1 MARFSANH
9 NGLYFDKLCRTQK
22 GESVLSLIHATY
34 QAKKTNS
41 DNVKEDIANRL
52 VNAYNLF
59 KRDAGT
65 YEGDIKAFQSQ
76 YTIGH
81 ELCIWKNSDLDLT
94 DLAIQV
100 AENYITIRDY
110 FDIVFLNYI
119 QPVNGQIVHV
129 LYHLLKYMQENGKNS
144 VSKDEMES
152 VYKSVS
158 HSTER
163 GEINGAYN
171 MLIASSYFKPDISGK
186 ELIYCGKDSISE
198 LIGRCDLTYV
208 QKGYEVAKEE
218 LGEESAYIKYLLHD
232 SRIKDNGTDEEENVP
247 FIEGGEN
254 RLYYGV
260 PGAGKSYAIKQ
271 YVDGAKGSIERVVF
285 HPDYTY
291 SDFIGQIM
299 PKVTNGVMEY
309 RFVPGP
315 FTTILK
321 AAYNDRGNMHYLII
335 EEINRGNAS
344 AIFGEVFQLLDRD
357 DTGRSEYGITNFEI
371 SQALYGRENE
381 KIYIPSNLTILA
393 TMNTSDQNVFTLD
406 TAFQRR
412 WNMRMIDNVIDDEKF
427 GVDYVIT
434 GSNITWGAFATSIND
449 IVAEISLETVSAE
462 DKRLGAYFVKAT
474 QLAPQV
480 FSEKVLKYLWDDA
493 FKMDKEKIFKREL
506 RALDEV
512 IKTYEGA
519 TGDKL
524 EAVLNPDVYEK
535 MKAEAEGHN
544 QDTEE

>member
-1 MARFSANH
+1 MAKFTANH
-9 NGLYFDKLCRTQK
+9 SRLYFDTLCRTQK

-34 QAKKTNS
+34 QAKKS
-41 DNVKEDIANRL
+41 GGDKEDIAQRL
-52 VNAYNLF
+52 VGAYSLF
-59 KRDAGT
+59 KSGAGT
-65 YEGDIKAFQSQ
+65 YTGDLKQFESQ

-81 ELCIWKNSDLDLT
+81 ELCIWRNSDLDLT

-119 QPVNGQIVHV
+119 QPVNGNIVHL
-129 LYHLLKYMQENGKNS
+129 LYHLLKFMQENGLS
-144 VSKDEMES
+144 RVSKEQMES
-152 VYKSVS
+152 VYKSVGN
-158 HSTER
+158 STEK

-171 MLIASSYFKPDISGK
+171 MLIASSYFKADTSGK
-186 ELIYCGKDSISE
+186 ELIYCGKDSIGE
-198 LIGRCDLTYV
+198 LISRCNLTYV
-208 QKGYEVAKEE
+208 EKGYEVAKEE
-218 LGEESAYIKYLLHD
+218 LKEERAYIKYLLHD
-232 SRIKDNGTDEEENVP
+232 SRIKDNNGDEESTTDFV
-247 FIEGGEN
+247 IGGEN

-260 PGAGKSYAIKQ
+260 PGAGKSYAIKK
-271 YVDGAKGSIERVVF
+271 YVSGATGSIERVVF

-299 PKVTNGVMEY
+299 PKVDNGAMEY

-321 AAYNDRGNMHYLII
+321 AAYKDKSNMHYLII

-357 DTGRSEYGITNFEI
+357 DTGRSEYGITNFDI
-371 SQALYGRENE
+371 SKELYGREDE

-412 WNMRMIDNVIDDEKF
+412 WNMRMIDNVIDEEKF
-427 GVDYVIT
+427 GADYIIT
-434 GSNITWGAFATSIND
+434 GSNVTWGAFATSIND
-449 IVAEISLETVSAE
+449 IVTEISLETVSAE
-462 DKRLGAYFVKAT
+462 DKRLGAYFVKAS

-493 FKMDKEKIFKREL
+493 FKMDKEKVFKREL

-519 TGDKL
+519 SGDKL

-535 MKAEAEGHN
+535 MKIETDEHN
-544 QDTEE
+544 QDNEE

>member
-1 MARFSANH
+1 MAKLTANH
-9 NGLYFDKLCRTQK
+9 SRLYFDTLCRTQK

-34 QAKKTNS
+34 QAKKAGG
-41 DNVKEDIANRL
+41 DKEEIAQRL
-52 VNAYNLF
+52 VGAYSLF
-59 KRDAGT
+59 KNGVGT
-65 YEGDIKAFQSQ
+65 YTGDLKQFESQ

-119 QPVNGQIVHV
+119 QPVNGNIVHL
-129 LYHLLKYMQENGKNS
+129 LYHLLKFMQENGLSS
-144 VSKDEMES
+144 VSKEQMES
-152 VYKSVS
+152 VYKSVGR
-158 HSTER
+158 STEK

-171 MLIASSYFKPDISGK
+171 MLIASSYFKPDNSGK

-218 LGEESAYIKYLLHD
+218 LKEESAYIKYLLHD
-232 SRIKDNGTDEEENVP
+232 SRIKDKGIDDEEEAA

-271 YVDGAKGSIERVVF
+271 YVAGAKGNIERVVF

-299 PKVTNGVMEY
+299 PKVNNGVMEY
-309 RFVPGP
+309 RFIPGP

-321 AAYNDRGNMHYLII
+321 AAYEDRGNMHYLII

-357 DTGRSEYGITNFEI
+357 DSGRSEYGITNFDI
-371 SQALYGRENE
+371 SQELYGHENE

-427 GVDYVIT
+427 GVDYMIT
-434 GSNITWGAFATSIND
+434 GSNVTWGAFATSIND
-449 IVAEISLETVSAE
+449 IVTEISLETVSAE
-462 DKRLGAYFVKAT
+462 DKRLGAYFVKCS
-474 QLAPQV
+474 QLAPQT

-493 FKMDKEKIFKREL
+493 FKMDKDKVFKREL

-535 MKAEAEGHN
+535 MKTETEGHN
-544 QDTEE
+544 QDSEE

>member
-1 MARFSANH
+1 MAKLTGNH
-9 NGLYFDKLCRTQK
+9 TRLYFDTLCRTQK

-34 QAKKTNS
+34 QAKKS
-41 DNVKEDIANRL
+41 GGGKEDIAKRL
-52 VNAYNLF
+52 LGAYTLF
-59 KRDAGT
+59 KNSAGT
-65 YEGDIKAFQSQ
+65 YEGHLDQFDSQ

-81 ELCIWKNSDLDLT
+81 ELCIWKNSELDLT

-119 QPVNGQIVHV
+119 QPVNGNVVHL
-129 LYHLLKYMQENGKNS
+129 LYHLLKFMQDNGLSS
-144 VSKDEMES
+144 VSKEQMGNLYQG
-152 VYKSVS
+152 VG
-158 HSTER
+158 HSTEK

-171 MLIASSYFKPDISGK
+171 MLIASSYFKADPKGK
-186 ELIYCGKDSISE
+186 ELIYCGKDSIEE
-198 LIGRCDLTYV
+198 LISRCNLTYV

-218 LGEESAYIKYLLHD
+218 LKEEHDYIKYLLHD
-232 SRIKDNGTDEEENVP
+232 SRIKETGNADEEMNSS

-291 SDFIGQIM
+291 SDFVGQIM
-299 PKVTNGVMEY
+299 PKLNNGVMEY

-321 AAYNDRGNMHYLII
+321 NAYKDRANMHYLII

-357 DTGRSEYGITNFEI
+357 DKGRSEYGITNFDIAQE
-371 SQALYGRENE
+371 LYGRENE

-412 WNMRMIDNVIDDEKF
+412 WNMRMIDNVIDAEKF
-427 GVDYVIT
+427 SVDYMIT
-434 GSNITWGAFATSIND
+434 GSKVTWGAFATSIND
-449 IVAEISLETVSAE
+449 IVAEINVETVSSE
-462 DKRLGAYFVKAT
+462 DKRLGAYFVKCS

-493 FKMDKEKIFKREL
+493 FKMDKEKVFKREL

-524 EAVLNPDVYEK
+524 EAVLNSDVYEK
-535 MKAEAEGHN
+535 MVAETEAHS
-544 QDTEE
+544 QDTE

>member
-1 MARFSANH
+1 MAKLTGNH
-9 NGLYFDKLCRTQK
+9 TRLYFDTLCRTQK

-34 QAKKTNS
+34 QAKKS
-41 DNVKEDIANRL
+41 GEGKEDIAKRL
-52 VNAYNLF
+52 LGAYTLF
-59 KRDAGT
+59 KNSAGT
-65 YEGDIKAFQSQ
+65 YEGHLDQFDSQ

-81 ELCIWKNSDLDLT
+81 ELCIWKNSELDLT

-119 QPVNGQIVHV
+119 QPVNGNVVHL
-129 LYHLLKYMQENGKNS
+129 LYHLLKFMQDNGLSS
-144 VSKDEMES
+144 VSKEQMGTLYQS
-152 VYKSVS
+152 VG
-158 HSTER
+158 HSTEK

-171 MLIASSYFKPDISGK
+171 MLIASSYFKADPKGK
-186 ELIYCGKDSISE
+186 ELIYCGKDSVEE
-198 LIGRCDLTYV
+198 LISRCNLTYV
-208 QKGYEVAKEE
+208 KKGYEVAKEE
-218 LGEESAYIKYLLHD
+218 LKEEHDYIKYLLHD
-232 SRIKDNGTDEEENVP
+232 SRIKETGNTDEEMNSSFV
-247 FIEGGEN
+247 EGGEN

-291 SDFIGQIM
+291 SDFVGQIM
-299 PKVTNGVMEY
+299 PKLNNGVMEY

-321 AAYNDRGNMHYLII
+321 NAYKDRTNMHYLII

-357 DTGRSEYGITNFEI
+357 DKGRSEYGITNFDIAQE
-371 SQALYGRENE
+371 LYGRENE

-412 WNMRMIDNVIDDEKF
+412 WNMRMIDNVIDAEKF
-427 GVDYVIT
+427 SVDYIIT
-434 GSNITWGAFATSIND
+434 GSKVTWGAFATSIND
-449 IVAEISLETVSAE
+449 IVAEINVETVSSE
-462 DKRLGAYFVKAT
+462 DKRLGAYFVKCS

-480 FSEKVLKYLWDDA
+480 FSEKVLKYLWNDA
-493 FKMDKEKIFKREL
+493 FKMDKEKVFKREL

-519 TGDKL
+519 MGDKL
-524 EAVLNPDVYEK
+524 EAVLNSDVYEK
-535 MKAEAEGHN
+535 MLAETEAHS
-544 QDTEE
+544 QDTV